1 MCVCCVCVK
10 ERKRVK
16 NNVSV
21 SLKTAR
27 CKIIYSYL
35 KCATFPETKMAQN
48 WKKIFLFF
56 FSTFP
61 LALADSSSSR
71 RATTLTERRVVVDV
85 ISNDNATPL
94 LLKKYGSTNWQS
106 DSESYAKFPPKTLV
120 FPGTHDSGAYFLT
133 SAFQPGDDAL
143 PEWVAS
149 ASKYAKM
156 VGIPIDELVARW
168 AKTQRQTI
176 FEQLRT
182 GARYLDLRCG
192 WESSSSSWRI
202 HHALVGVDV
211 SVALEDIASFLR
223 TFKTEVVI
231 VEMSHFYGDPDE
243 DAVEQLASEAL
254 GALGEFVV
262 PYYGE
267 EEENFWTRPLEESVK
282 KNQRVLIA
290 FENFNMFNTT
300 EKHSPFLWPWGV
312 LENGWANTDDI
323 ATMKEYNFD
332 IVRAFN
338 NQTTTEEEET
348 TSAAPLTKLSWTLT
362 AKAKTVENSVWP
374 PLKNHHPKTIVDL
387 TLKYADRFVF
397 EDFVNLVSKNLN
409 CRFPQVFAVDAW
421 FDDAGAGGEEQ
432 PPRRE
437 GVFWKLA
444 KEVSAR
450 QNAPEFTK
458 KKCMANDEDDENVK
472 INSRWWW
479 WWSSS
484 TSR

>member
-1 MCVCCVCVK
+1 
-10 ERKRVK
+10 
-16 NNVSV
+16 
-21 SLKTAR
+21 
-27 CKIIYSYL
+27 
-35 KCATFPETKMAQN
+35 MAQ
-48 WKKIFLFF
+48 KRKMMFLFF
-56 FSTFP
+56 LSTFFP
-61 LALADSSSSR
+61 LTADALS
-71 RATTLTERRVVVDV
+71 RATTATRERGVVVDV
-85 ISNDNATPL
+85 ISNKNTPPPPPL
-94 LLKKYGSTNWQS
+94 LLKKQKYGSTNWQS
-106 DSESYAKFPPKTLV
+106 DAESYAKFPPKTLV

-133 SAFQPGDDAL
+133 STFQPGDDAL

-231 VEMSHFYGDPDE
+231 VEMSHFFGDPDE
-243 DAVEQLASEAL
+243 DAVEQLASEVL

-262 PYYGE
+262 PYYGEEEKEE

-338 NQTTTEEEET
+338 NQTTTEEDT

-374 PLKNHHPKTIVDL
+374 PIKNHHPKTIVDL

-421 FDDAGAGGEEQ
+421 FDDAGASGEEQ

-458 KKCMANDEDDENVK
+458 KKCMANDEDGESAK
-472 INSRWWW
+472 IHSQWWWW
-479 WWSSS
+479 WWSS
-484 TSR
+484 R

>member
-1 MCVCCVCVK
+1 VCLCERKNAK
-10 ERKRVK
+10 ERE
-16 NNVSV
+16 NVH
-21 SLKTAR
+21 L
-27 CKIIYSYL
+27 
-35 KCATFPETKMAQN
+35 FPGKKMAQT
-48 WKKIFLFF
+48 KKKMFLFFLLAFF

-61 LALADSSSSR
+61 LTTADSS
-71 RATTLTERRVVVDV
+71 RATVTGERRVVVDDV
-85 ISNDNATPL
+85 ISENTTPPL
-94 LLKKYGSTNWQS
+94 RSLKYGSTNWQS
-106 DSESYAKFPPKTLV
+106 DAESYAKFPPKTLV

-133 SAFQPGDDAL
+133 STFQPGDNAL

-243 DAVEQLASEAL
+243 DAVEQLASEVL

-262 PYYGE
+262 PYYGEEE

-282 KNQRVLIA
+282 KNQRVLIS

-338 NQTTTEEEET
+338 NQTTEEET

-374 PLKNHHPKTIVDL
+374 PIKNHHPKTIIDL

-397 EDFVNLVSKNLN
+397 EDFVHLMSKDLN

-421 FDDAGAGGEEQ
+421 FDDAGASGEEQ
-432 PPRRE
+432 PPRPE

-458 KKCMANDEDDENVK
+458 KKCMANDEDDENAK

-479 WWSSS
+479 WSSS
-484 TSR
+484 SR